1 MIFAHFQGELF
12 HINSIQ
18 FYAPTN
24 KAEEAEIEW
33 FQENLHDLLELTP
46 KKSVLFIKGEWNAKV
61 GNQDIPGVMGKFSL
75 GEQNEAGQT
84 LKSFA
89 KRMHSS

>member
-12 HINSIQ
+12 NINSIQ

-46 KKSVLFIKGEWNAKV
+46 KKVS
-61 GNQDIPGVMGKFSL
+61 FSL
-75 GEQNEAGQT
+75 KGSGMQ
-84 LKSFA
+84 K
-89 KRMHSS
+89 